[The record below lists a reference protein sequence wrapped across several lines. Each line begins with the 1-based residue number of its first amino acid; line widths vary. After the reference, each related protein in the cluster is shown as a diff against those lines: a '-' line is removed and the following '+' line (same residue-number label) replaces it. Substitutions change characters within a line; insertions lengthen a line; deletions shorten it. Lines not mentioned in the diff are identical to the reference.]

1 MVSSDT
7 FGTALLLVGVGVLL
21 AGLGVFF
28 VGFAQFARIDQ
39 GGKGGWFRKG

>member
-7 FGTALLLVGVGVLL
+7 LGTALLLVGVGGLL

-28 VGFAQFARIDQ
+28 VGFSQFVRTDRD
-39 GGKGGWFRKG
+39 GKGWFHKG

>member
-7 FGTALLLVGVGVLL
+7 VGTALLLVSVGVLL

-28 VGFAQFARIDQ
+28 VGFSQFIKADRD
-39 GGKGGWFRKG
+39 GKGWFHKG